1 MRKWYNKLAYA
12 SAAGLGTAAAV
23 MPVALASSGNGIQTS
38 NILKSLLQY
47 VFKIF
52 RYIGLILVAWGIG
65 QLVLAFKNDDAD
77 SKSRAI
83 MTIVAAAMLFGLGEL
98 FRSLNIAGMDD
109 VQDDG
114 SWD

>member
-1 MRKWYNKLAYA
+1 MRKKLFNKLAYA

-23 MPVALASSGNGIQTS
+23 MPVALAVETKNVLE
-38 NILKSLLQY
+38 NLLGY

-52 RYIGLILVAWGIG
+52 RYIGVILIAWGIG

-83 MTIVAAAMLFGLGEL
+83 MTIVAAAMLFGLSTL
-98 FRSLNIAGMDD
+98 FDALGIGLSPQL
-109 VQDDG
+109 DDG
-114 SWD
+114 SW